1 MTQIKKIVTVGCS
14 LSQGFFCEADKI
26 YSKIL
31 SDRFGC
37 LNINLSVPGS
47 GWNDIEST
55 TLSFIQN
62 NKNILDETIFI
73 IQNSTIDRSLNYNEI
88 PLYKTDVWEKYNIDY
103 VTMTNLSYLGSNN
116 HNKFK
121 YPKPLMDSHG
131 VYQTSTER
139 YNKNEIHFLPIKLK
153 PYNEYKSND
162 FKKSEKWAK
171 LKFFPIHKHY
181 ENPKFPWKLGKD
193 LDVIPNLIQEQFQQ
207 LMFYWGKKMLS
218 FHLLLKKLSI
228 NHIFVDGYTPFLS
241 NNLEFENYYDTDEE
255 FLYVQKFWNL
265 KNDDDSVYSYDFK
278 NIKSKWMF
286 DLIDKKNKIDDV
298 VLWSLFQFKDIPSDW
313 NKDGVHA
320 GYKGHKLISEVL
332 EKNLIK
338 KGFFT

>member
-1 MTQIKKIVTVGCS
+1 MKKIKKIVTIGCS
-14 LSQGFFCEADKI
+14 LSQGLFCGVDEI

-37 LNINLSVPGS
+37 ENINLSVPGS
-47 GWNDIEST
+47 GWGDIEST

-62 NKNILDETIFI
+62 NKDTLDETLFI
-73 IQNSTIDRSLNYNEI
+73 LQNSTIDRGLNYNEI
-88 PLYKTDVWEKYNIDY
+88 SLYKTDLWKKYNIDY
-103 VTMTNLSYLGSNN
+103 TTMTNFSYLGVNDYEKYN
-116 HNKFK
+116 
-121 YPKPLMDSHG
+121 YPKPSTDGHG
-131 VYQTSTER
+131 SYQDNVER
-139 YNKNEIHFLPIKLK
+139 YDKNEIHFLPIKLK
-153 PYNEYKSND
+153 PYNELESNN
-162 FKKSEKWAK
+162 FKRSEKWAR

-181 ENPKFPWKLGKD
+181 ENPKFPWKLGSE
-193 LDVIPNLIQEQFQQ
+193 LNIIPNLIEEQFDE
-207 LMFYWGKKMLS
+207 LMLYWGKRMLS

-255 FLYVQKFWNL
+255 FVYVQRFWDFE
-265 KNDDDSVYSYDFK
+265 NDDDSVYSYDFK
-278 NIKSKWMF
+278 NIKSKWLF

-320 GYKGHKLISEVL
+320 GHKGHKLISNVL
-332 EKNLIK
+332 EMNLIR
-338 KGFFT
+338 KGFFP